1 MSRIDPQAFDAVI
14 SDIQQHLRFLQA
26 IGCRRIE
33 DNEKIRAIVRNWQAE
48 ADAAPAADA
57 AQGAAACRRCRL
69 ADERRAMVYGAGP
82 ESARL
87 MFVGGFPAAEDEQAG
102 QPFSGEA
109 GALLTRIIEAMA
121 FSRESVY
128 ITHVVKCRPSGDRA
142 PDRFE
147 TRACRK
153 HIDRQI
159 EAAGPEVIIALGEFA
174 ARALL
179 GTETSIDRLR
189 GQFYEYGDVAVM
201 PTHEPAYLLANASA
215 KRAVWED
222 MKLVMQRVR
231 I

>member
-1 MSRIDPQAFDAVI
+1 MNTFPPETYDAVI
-14 SDIQQHLRFLQA
+14 CEIQQHLRFLQA

-33 DNEKIRAIVRNWQAE
+33 DNEKIHEIVRNWQAE
-48 ADAAPAADA
+48 VDVVS
-57 AQGAAACRRCRL
+57 AAAAALNTASCRRCGL

-87 MFVGGFPAAEDEQAG
+87 MFIGGFPGQDDETTG

-109 GALLTRIIEAMA
+109 GALLTRIIEAMS

-128 ITHVVKCRPSGDRA
+128 ISHVVKCRPAGGRA
-142 PDRFE
+142 PNRFE

-159 EAAGPEVIIALGEFA
+159 EAVGPEVIIVLGEFA
-174 ARALL
+174 ARALF
-179 GTETSIDRLR
+179 GTDTPIDRLR
-189 GQFYEYGDVAVM
+189 GRFCEYGHTAVM
-201 PTHEPAYLLANASA
+201 PTHDPAYLLANASA

-222 MKLVMQRVR
+222 MKQVMQRVR

>member
-1 MSRIDPQAFDAVI
+1 LAYFGMDFRKDISEPGKPPFQPTVAHYTDNYIILLSTSKAFSYAGERLGMMLVSNTLYNRRYPDLKRYFA
-14 SDIQQHLRFLQA
+14 SDKFGH
-26 IGCRRIE
+26 
-33 DNEKIRAIVRNWQAE
+33 
-48 ADAAPAADA
+48 
-57 AQGAAACRRCRL
+57 
-69 ADERRAMVYGAGP
+69 AMIYGALYTLTAGTGH
-82 ESARL
+82 SAQYAVTQML
-87 MFVGGFPAAEDEQAG
+87 KAVNNGEYNFVEQ
-102 QPFSGEA
+102 
-109 GALLTRIIEAMA
+109 
-121 FSRESVY
+121 V
-128 ITHVVKCRPSGDRA
+128 RPYGDRA